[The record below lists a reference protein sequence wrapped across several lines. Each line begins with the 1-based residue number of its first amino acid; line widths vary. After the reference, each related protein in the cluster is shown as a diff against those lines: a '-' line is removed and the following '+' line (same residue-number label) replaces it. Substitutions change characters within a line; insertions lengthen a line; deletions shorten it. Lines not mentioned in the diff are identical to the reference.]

1 MTTRDLLGALC
12 VVALAADAAWAQPQK
27 IVKDRRRPAAATA
40 PVKA

>member
-27 IVKDRRRPAAATA
+27 IVKASPAPLRGS